1 MYDDA
6 SARVSDPAAPSSSN
20 TARLREMSEI
30 ESYKSKSREA
40 KLSLRYAFERLNEM
54 YRAGRITGL
63 LFQERQR
70 ELTACIKAWRCLS
83 EAREDE
89 IAHRAS
95 NQRGMPKV

>member
-1 MYDDA
+1 
-6 SARVSDPAAPSSSN
+6 
-20 TARLREMSEI
+20 MSEI
-30 ESYKSKSREA
+30 ESYKLKSREA

-54 YRAGRITGL
+54 YRAGRITGS

-70 ELTACIKAWRCLS
+70 ELTACIKAWRSVS